1 MAISTRLLLAAFAV
15 IIATGMASVGE
26 ARAEPLEA
34 EIWPIYPAYPYRAG
48 HYPKVD
54 WYADMPPY
62 TAISPSFYRKRHF
75 MLAQERDRYRYMPH
89 VFHGSDGYGD
99 NYMK

>member
-1 MAISTRLLLAAFAV
+1 MAIPIRLLLAALALV
-15 IIATGMASVGE
+15 IATDLASVRE
-26 ARAEPLEA
+26 ASAEPLEA

-48 HYPKVD
+48 HYPKLD

-62 TAISPSFYRKRHF
+62 TAIAPSFYRKRHF
-75 MLAQERDRYRYMPH
+75 MLAQERDRYRYVPH
-89 VFHGSDGYGD
+89 VFHGSGNDGD